1 MKPYNT
7 PNAGKKEEVKRMFDN
22 IAPTYDRLNHIL
34 SLSIDRVWR
43 RRVMRIVRR
52 AHPRQILDLATGTG
66 DLAILMAKRIPQAQV
81 MGVDLSEK
89 MLAEAS
95 EKVRRQGLDD
105 HVVLYQGDA
114 ERLDLG
120 DGAVDAVTVAFG
132 VRNFGN
138 MEAGLSEALRVLRGG
153 GRLVVLEFSTPRNRF
168 VRWAYSLYS
177 DKILRPLGGMVS
189 HDKQA
194 YGYLPASIEEFPSPE
209 RFLEIMRGVGFTDCR
224 RHSLC
229 MGIAQIYIGKKV

>member
-120 DGAVDAVTVAFG
+120 DGAVDVVTVAFG

-153 GRLVVLEFSTPRNRF
+153 AGLWFWSSRRRAIGLCGGPIRSIRTRYCARSGVWSRTTSRLTATCLPRSRSSPRPRGFWRSCGVLDLRIAAA
-168 VRWAYSLYS
+168 VRSVWA
-177 DKILRPLGGMVS
+177 
-189 HDKQA
+189 
-194 YGYLPASIEEFPSPE
+194 
-209 RFLEIMRGVGFTDCR
+209 
-224 RHSLC
+224 
-229 MGIAQIYIGKKV
+229 